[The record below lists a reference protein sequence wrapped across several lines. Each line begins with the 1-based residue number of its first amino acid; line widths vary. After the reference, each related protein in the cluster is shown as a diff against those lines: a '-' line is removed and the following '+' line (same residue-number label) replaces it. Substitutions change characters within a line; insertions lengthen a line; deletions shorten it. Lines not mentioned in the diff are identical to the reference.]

1 MWRYLSEAGDV
12 KQFVDSIDTFLIDY
26 DGWLRLGL
34 NLELI
39 SELFL

>member
-1 MWRYLSEAGDV
+1 MWHHLSTAADV
-12 KQFVDSIDTFLIDY
+12 KQFVDGMDTFFIDY
-26 DGWLRLGL
+26 DGLLGFGP